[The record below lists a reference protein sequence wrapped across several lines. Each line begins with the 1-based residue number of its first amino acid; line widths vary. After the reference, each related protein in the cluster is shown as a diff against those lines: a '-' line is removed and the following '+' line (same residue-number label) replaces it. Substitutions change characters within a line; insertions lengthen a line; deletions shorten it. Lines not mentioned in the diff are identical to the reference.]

1 MGPTSVDTLL
11 DIVELI
17 ERIER
22 QTSGLDHARFVADQD
37 VLDATA
43 YRILAIGEACR
54 GIDEALRGRHPDVP
68 WRAIVAMRNFLA
80 HEYFIRESDIIWETV
95 KVGLPELA
103 TVCRSELTALGQ
115 AASSND
121 RARDLL

>member
-1 MGPTSVDTLL
+1 MAPTSVDTLL
-11 DIVELI
+11 DIIELI

-22 QTSGLDHARFVADQD
+22 QTSGIDRSRFVADQD
-37 VLDATA
+37 ILDATA

-68 WRAIVAMRNFLA
+68 WKSIVAMRNFLA

-95 KVGLPELA
+95 KVGLPDLARVCRLELA
-103 TVCRSELTALGQ
+103 GLG
-115 AASSND
+115 
-121 RARDLL
+121 RATPDGPS